1 MKKFS
6 PRTNANVPND
16 GRCTFFVHFRLRFF
30 NADITWLNAIARLRS
45 ERLKNYSW
53 DSFKTF
59 FPVPCRHQSLLFF
72 LSIFGILL
80 IKLFIATKK
89 KKKTSAKDNFPF
101 FFLRFMIPVA
111 LFNSIIT
118 IYFEGLATINNNCT
132 CEQLIENWTSR
143 WDRTEIVWDFFFF
156 FILRRAKRSLL
167 CFRFPTIKRI
177 LFYFFFK

>member
-89 KKKTSAKDNFPF
+89 KKKRRRKIIFRF
-101 FFLRFMIPVA
+101 FFWGLWFLLRCLTQLSRSTLKAWLRLTTTVHASNLLKTEHRDEIGLR
-111 LFNSIIT
+111 LF
-118 IYFEGLATINNNCT
+118 
-132 CEQLIENWTSR
+132 
-143 WDRTEIVWDFFFF
+143 EIFSFSSF
-156 FILRRAKRSLL
+156 
-167 CFRFPTIKRI
+167 
-177 LFYFFFK
+177 